1 MREGSMFLVIWDF
14 TVLKPKMT
22 EKKSNFIIKVFLL
35 KREGYEN
42 KWSTKGECI
51 DVYTNSLDSSSNCM
65 ERSF

>member
-1 MREGSMFLVIWDF
+1 MCKGSMFFVIWDF

-22 EKKSNFIIKVFLL
+22 EKKSNFIIKEFLL
-35 KREGYEN
+35 KREGHEN

-51 DVYTNSLDSSSNCM
+51 DVYTNSLNSSSNCL